1 MPIIL
6 DALFMM
12 RCSFFRESESRLPN
26 QTVMEKVRM
35 LSTMAVEGEQ
45 KMGPYPELLE
55 LTEMEK
61 SLLGFFVDV
70 VCVYFPFEVI
80 ADVGSKEFECVSDGD
95 GFTFNEHRSFGGWLA
110 SWVDDEFRCF

>member
-1 MPIIL
+1 
-6 DALFMM
+6 
-12 RCSFFRESESRLPN
+12 
-26 QTVMEKVRM
+26 
-35 LSTMAVEGEQ
+35 
-45 KMGPYPELLE
+45 
-55 LTEMEK
+55 MEK